1 MSEEL
6 EAKTIEAQREPSET
20 PPGVNISS
28 NEARRHV
35 GHRVRIQGWLYNLRK
50 SGKIV
55 FPLIRDGSGLMQC
68 VAVKSNL
75 REETFNALKSLTQES
90 SIVIT
95 GTVRAEPRAT
105 GGYELDVDGAE
116 ILQRVSEGHPYPITP
131 KDHGADFLMDHPHLS

>member
-6 EAKTIEAQREPSET
+6 ETKATDTKPEN
-20 PPGVNISS
+20 PGMSAAVNISINDAS
-28 NEARRHV
+28 GHV
-35 GHRVRIQGWLYNLRK
+35 GERVRIRGWLYNLRK

-90 SIVIT
+90 SVVIT

-116 ILQRVSEGHPYPITP
+116 VLQRVTE
-131 KDHGADFLMDHPHLS
+131 D